1 MPCRPS
7 LASPTTSNSG
17 VVQGFAYDGHGV
29 ELALE
34 GQAAR
39 CAGLPDLRRD
49 ALHLAK
55 LSHVALHPDAKRFSG
70 LRSGVEIED
79 GVARSP
85 GGVLHRLGDLRG
97 DLPRGSRAVGT
108 LQRAL
113 QCSRLDAEE
122 EQSLGHA
129 VVQFTG

>member
-1 MPCRPS
+1 MIMPMASSPLMPGMRRSMSTRSGINSRVLAMPGRPS

-39 CAGLPDLRRD
+39 CAGLLDLRRD

-55 LSHVALHPDAKRFSG
+55 LSHVALHPDAKRFSR
-70 LRSGVEIED
+70 LRSGVQIED
-79 GVARSP
+79 GVSVPRSRP
-85 GGVLHRLGDLRG
+85 AW
-97 DLPRGSRAVGT
+97 P
-108 LQRAL
+108 
-113 QCSRLDAEE
+113 
-122 EQSLGHA
+122 
-129 VVQFTG
+129 